1 VSFAVNKQCSQ
12 KNTSPIGS
20 ARSCYFLLK
29 KPDCFWSSKQWLS
42 KVTAVAFRPLLCW
55 PNKILGCCCG
65 TDGVII
71 PIIALLRAIYWSN
84 DSPWVSNVVKLG
96 NLCISFHTSWSE
108 KMFKTEVDMR
118 TPFSDLNFATVQ
130 QEASWYLTRDPTDG
144 SNLLFFVAS
153 ARFLSALRQGFF
165 EPTCYMAAGLAYA
178 YYHLRCWRHEF
189 CLEHNKAKWFNSNEL
204 AMQ

>member
-1 VSFAVNKQCSQ
+1 MLLWYWW
-12 KNTSPIGS
+12 
-20 ARSCYFLLK
+20 CYYPNYEPYCVPFTGAMILHEYRMLLSWAICAFLSTQADRK
-29 KPDCFWSSKQWLS
+29 
-42 KVTAVAFRPLLCW
+42 
-55 PNKILGCCCG
+55 
-65 TDGVII
+65 
-71 PIIALLRAIYWSN
+71 
-84 DSPWVSNVVKLG
+84 
-96 NLCISFHTSWSE
+96 
-108 KMFKTEVDMR
+108 KMFKTEDDMR

-130 QEASWYLTRDPTDG
+130 QEASWYLTRDSTDG